1 MSTREVP
8 GAALVAPSRAR
19 NEATMSNIQALTDAT
34 RAAHD
39 AGTVYRALATASAWL
54 GEPYDTR
61 ADAALDTLRAAN
73 RALRAARAHVGA

>member
-19 NEATMSNIQALTDAT
+19 NEATMSNIQALADAT

-39 AGTVYRALATASAWL
+39 AGIAYRNLATACVWL
-54 GEPYDTR
+54 GASYDTR
-61 ADAALDTLRAAN
+61 ADAALETLRTAN